1 METWQQTRPDQLDSF
16 RKQTEEQPLTDWSAQ
31 DRLRPTPDYGTL
43 GPGSDIAAGRPL
55 SSSPSLAWRKATLAG
70 AISAA
75 VFVWV
80 LVGNVD
86 SARAAWDRLGDLLAS
101 AQNSEKS
108 NNVSSLASAKNI
120 NQLNRLRPQKQAENL
135 LELAIGNS
143 GGANQEIARRVDGW
157 RGKLNLDSQLGTLTT
172 TALNSNDLRVRESGL
187 EVQLAAY
194 GLAKNAST
202 VDFLIQSAESSSHAQ
217 KIWALWALG
226 ALANRG
232 IETTRVEQALVSHLK
247 DADED
252 SRGWAVEGLALVGT
266 GTTIPS
272 LLNAMHNDPS
282 PAVRERAA
290 SSLAEAGML
299 SHEQRLTAVP
309 QLVNYTEDSS
319 LDSQTHAWAFQ
330 ALGDITKERLPND
343 PGAWRNWYASAK
355 DE

>member
-1 METWQQTRPDQLDSF
+1 METWQQTRPEQLDPLG
-16 RKQTEEQPLTDWSAQ
+16 KETEEQPLQGWSAQ

-43 GPGSDIAAGRPL
+43 GPGSDIAVRRSGW
-55 SSSPSLAWRKATLAG
+55 SSQDLTLRKATLAA
-70 AISAA
+70 AIVAA
-75 VFVWV
+75 VFIWV

-86 SARAAWDRLGDLLAS
+86 SARAAWDRLGDLFAP
-101 AQNSEKS
+101 AQNSGKS
-108 NNVSSLASAKNI
+108 AGVSSLASAKNI
-120 NQLNRLRPQKQAENL
+120 NQLNRLKPQKQAENL

-143 GGANQEIARRVDGW
+143 GGANQEIAHRVDGW

-172 TALNSNDLRVRESGL
+172 AALNSNDLRVRQSGL

-266 GTTIPS
+266 GTTIPP

-290 SSLAEAGML
+290 CSLAEAGML

-343 PGAWRNWYASAK
+343 PRAWRNWYALAK